1 MLNNVER
8 DAYVYLVDVD
18 AAGKVTVLFPNIY
31 AKDNFVKAGI
41 VHEMPA
47 PNLYRFRSAARQVLS
62 WSKQLPQPGR

>member
-31 AKDNFVKAGI
+31 AKDNFVKAGT

-47 PNLYRFRSAARQVLS
+47 PNLYRLQVSGPAGTELV
-62 WSKQLPQPGR
+62 